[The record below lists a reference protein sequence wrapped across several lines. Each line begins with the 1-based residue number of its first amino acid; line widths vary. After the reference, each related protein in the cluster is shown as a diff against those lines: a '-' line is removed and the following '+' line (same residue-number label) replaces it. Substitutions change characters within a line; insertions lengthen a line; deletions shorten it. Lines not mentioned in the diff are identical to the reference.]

1 MSNTEKDPTEQ
12 QLCTEHG
19 RPESQPAP
27 DAEVELLFAREV
39 PLGGPRAMLVRR
51 ALPNQDRRMVGAW
64 CFADAYGP
72 DDVSAGAGM
81 QVPPHPHTGL
91 QTVSW
96 LVAGDVLHRDSL
108 GSVQLVRPGSLN
120 LMTAGHGIAHSEVSP
135 PEHAPTLHGAQL
147 WVALPDSDRHVEPA
161 FETHS
166 DLPRIEME
174 GGAITVIVGTLV
186 GLTSPAT
193 AFTPLVGAELALDEA
208 GRIDVPLDPA
218 FEHAVLALGDG
229 LVVDGHGVPSGAM
242 LYVGPGR
249 TSLEVAAGAE
259 GTIALLLGGEPFEE
273 ELVMWW
279 NFVGRTH
286 DDIADARKA
295 WQVERELAAADRVR
309 FGFVDGHDGFT
320 LPAPAL
326 PGVALKP
333 RPRHRSPARKDPTTP
348 GS

>member
-1 MSNTEKDPTEQ
+1 MSNTEQDPTPQ
-12 QLCTEHG
+12 QLCNESGQPDVTGHG
-19 RPESQPAP
+19 HPA
-27 DAEVELLFAREV
+27 DRELLLAREV
-39 PLGGPRAMLVRR
+39 PLGGPRAMLVNR
-51 ALPNQDRRMVGAW
+51 ALPNRDRRMVGAW

-72 DDVSAGAGM
+72 DDVSDTAGM

-96 LVAGDVLHRDSL
+96 LVSGEVLHRDSL
-108 GSVQLVRPGSLN
+108 GSRQLVTPGSLS

-135 PEHAPTLHGAQL
+135 LEHTPTLHGAQL
-147 WVALPDSDRHVEPA
+147 WVALPDSDRHIEPG
-161 FETHS
+161 FETHT
-166 DLPRIEME
+166 DLPRVDVD
-174 GGAITVIVGTLV
+174 GGAITVIIGTLV

-193 AFTPLVGAELALDEA
+193 AFTPLVGAELALRA
-208 GRIDVPLDPA
+208 GGRMELSLDPTY
-218 FEHAVLALGDG
+218 EHAVLALGDG
-229 LVVDGHGVPSGAM
+229 LAVQGTDVPAGAM
-242 LYVGPGR
+242 LYQGPGHA
-249 TSLEVAAGAE
+249 SLEMAAGGE
-259 GTIALLLGGEPFEE
+259 SSICLLLGGEPFEE

-295 WQVERELAAADRVR
+295 WQVERELASEDRTR

-333 RPRHRSPARKDPTTP
+333 RPRHRPSSDPAD
-348 GS
+348 SAS